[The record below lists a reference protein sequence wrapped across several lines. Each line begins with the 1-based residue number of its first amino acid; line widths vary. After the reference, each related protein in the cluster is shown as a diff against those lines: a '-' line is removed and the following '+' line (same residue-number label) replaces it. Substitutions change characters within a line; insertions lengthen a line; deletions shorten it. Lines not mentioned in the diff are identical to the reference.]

1 MSGDKASTQS
11 GASNMDWIKGD
22 LTIDRSVLEG
32 MHAHAL
38 ETYPSECCGFASGP
52 AAEARTVNAA
62 VREVNEADKYHKLDP
77 ITFPRT
83 STTYFKIN
91 ELRAAK
97 AFDQGEKNG
106 QPIKVIYH
114 SHCDAGAYFSQED
127 AATFAS
133 DNLLMWP
140 CAFIVVSVMK
150 GELADTKLWVH
161 VPGTNGFAESSLTVK

>member
-1 MSGDKASTQS
+1 MSGDSS
-11 GASNMDWIKGD
+11 GWIKGD
-22 LTIDRSVLEG
+22 LTIDRGVLDG
-32 MHAHAL
+32 IHQHAL

-52 AAEARTVNAA
+52 ASEVGAVNAA
-62 VREVNEADKYHKLDP
+62 VRETNEADKYHKLDP

-150 GELADTKLWVH
+150 DQATQQGKVMDTKLWVH
-161 VPGTNGFAESSLTVK
+161 VPGTNGFAESRLTVR